1 MYDYIYKYII
11 YSKYVRKAKMKGKP
25 KWNTAFQINLKI

>member
-11 YSKYVRKAKMKGKP
+11 YSKYAEKAKMKGKNKNGIP
-25 KWNTAFQINLKI
+25 YFR